1 MNATSTAESQELQL
15 VDIIDLKWLLAGQG
29 HHLHVERL
37 QGDPAYAREC
47 LALADAS
54 PSAPARVVA
63 ARLRQRLGLGSA

>member
-1 MNATSTAESQELQL
+1 MNATSAAESQELLL

-29 HHLHVERL
+29 HHIHVERL

-47 LALADAS
+47 LALAEAS
-54 PSAPARVVA
+54 QSAPARAVA